1 MKARSRSIHLSV
13 HIHKDPAA
21 MAERAAHILAAAC
34 EEAVAERG
42 VFRIALSGGQT
53 PIPLFRLLAA
63 SDWADRLPWDKM
75 NFFWVD
81 ERCVGPDHPDSNY
94 GLARRELLSHV
105 PATHFYRMRGDI
117 DPVEA
122 AVKYEQQIRQDFNI
136 GPNDLPR
143 FDFMILGMGDDG
155 HTGSI
160 FPNSPA
166 LAERKRLVIDQYVP
180 ERKADRLTLTLP
192 VINNS
197 RCCMF
202 LVTGKEKHQV
212 LGQALDLLAKWDDL
226 TGKYGC
232 TMAQLVIALTARMI
246 PGLHVLCGART
257 PEQVLDNAGALNIK
271 LDGADAV
278 RMKWD
283 VDAIS

>member
-63 SDWADRLPWDKM
+63 SDWADRL
-75 NFFWVD
+75 
-81 ERCVGPDHPDSNY
+81 
-94 GLARRELLSHV
+94 
-105 PATHFYRMRGDI
+105 
-117 DPVEA
+117 
-122 AVKYEQQIRQDFNI
+122 
-136 GPNDLPR
+136 
-143 FDFMILGMGDDG
+143 
-155 HTGSI
+155 
-160 FPNSPA
+160 
-166 LAERKRLVIDQYVP
+166 
-180 ERKADRLTLTLP
+180 TLTLP

-212 LGQALDLLAKWDDL
+212 LGQVLDLLAEPTLPAQMVRPSVGDL
-226 TGKYGC
+226 IWVVDEAAATG
-232 TMAQLVIALTARMI
+232 Q
-246 PGLHVLCGART
+246 
-257 PEQVLDNAGALNIK
+257 D
-271 LDGADAV
+271 
-278 RMKWD
+278 
-283 VDAIS
+283 

>member
-1 MKARSRSIHLSV
+1 MLGRSRSIHLSV

-42 VFRIALSGGQT
+42 VFKVALSGGNT

-63 SDWADRLPWDKM
+63 ADWTDRLPWDKM
-75 NFFWVD
+75 TFFWVD
-81 ERCVGPDHPDSNY
+81 ERCVGPEHPDSNY
-94 GLARRELLSHV
+94 GLARREFLSHV
-105 PATHFYRMRGDI
+105 PATHFFRMRGEL

-122 AVKYEQQIRQDFNI
+122 ASKYEQQLRADFNLD
-136 GPNDLPR
+136 PHELPR
-143 FDFMILGMGDDG
+143 FDFMLLGMGEDG

-160 FPNSPA
+160 FPGSPA
-166 LAERKRLVIDQYVP
+166 LAEKKRLVIDHYVP

-202 LVTGKEKHQV
+202 LVTGAEKHGV
-212 LGQALDLLAKWDDL
+212 LSTALNLLAESTLPAQMVRPGIGDL
-226 TGKYGC
+226 IW
-232 TMAQLVIALTARMI
+232 V
-246 PGLHVLCGART
+246 
-257 PEQVLDNAGALNIK
+257 
-271 LDGADAV
+271 
-278 RMKWD
+278 
-283 VDAIS
+283 VDEAAAMGR

>member
-13 HIHKDPAA
+13 HVHKDPAA

-63 SDWADRLPWDKM
+63 RDWADRLPWDKM
-75 NFFWVD
+75 TFFWVD
-81 ERCVGPDHPDSNY
+81 ERCVGPEHPDSNY

-212 LGQALDLLAKWDDL
+212 LSQVLDLLAEPTLPAQMVRPGVGDL
-226 TGKYGC
+226 IWVVDEAAATG
-232 TMAQLVIALTARMI
+232 Q
-246 PGLHVLCGART
+246 
-257 PEQVLDNAGALNIK
+257 D
-271 LDGADAV
+271 
-278 RMKWD
+278 
-283 VDAIS
+283 

>member
-122 AVKYEQQIRQDFNI
+122 AVKYEQQIRIVKEVMHSRKVNPDIHSLVKGVMIESYIEEGNQKI
-136 GPNDLPR
+136 GEGVYGKSITDPC
-143 FDFMILGMGDDG
+143 LGWAD
-155 HTGSI
+155 SEKLLYE
-160 FPNSPA
+160 
-166 LAERKRLVIDQYVP
+166 LAE
-180 ERKADRLTLTLP
+180 
-192 VINNS
+192 
-197 RCCMF
+197 
-202 LVTGKEKHQV
+202 
-212 LGQALDLLAKWDDL
+212 
-226 TGKYGC
+226 
-232 TMAQLVIALTARMI
+232 
-246 PGLHVLCGART
+246 
-257 PEQVLDNAGALNIK
+257 LN
-271 LDGADAV
+271 V
-278 RMKWD
+278 
-283 VDAIS
+283 